1 MSQTAISQE
10 YSQFANRLLLWAVR
24 LGVILVAATPLIVS
38 SDTIYPFVIGKAI
51 YARIV
56 IEITFA
62 LWLPL
67 IIYYPRYRLP
77 RSWVAIAFIA
87 WLLASLAAALMG
99 VSVNRSLWSTYERM
113 LGLFDIVH
121 WFAFALMAASVFRSI
136 AHWRLLL
143 SAHLAVCLIVTLM
156 GIAQYYGAVS
166 TNYLV
171 AIDER
176 IASTIGNPTFLAA
189 YLTFNIL
196 IALILIAQSLAAN
209 PPDNRQAQPN
219 AAATRSQRRRRRV
232 ETPSAAGVSPRTLI
246 MALQTFWLAS
256 LILNIWVLW
265 LTGTRGGIV
274 ALVAAAIAFCVP
286 YLMWGKLKP
295 VLIGCGAIL
304 SIIAAFMLLFMA
316 VRADV
321 LPPLGQ
327 SQKMI
332 ERISSIGLD
341 DGSVSDRVIASIA
354 GYNAFTERPILG
366 WGPQNFLVAWGKHA
380 EEPSPYFRY
389 FDQAHNRVV
398 EEMTGKGAIG
408 LAAFL
413 FIWAAMARAVI
424 LLARRT
430 EGYDQ
435 LAVGIVG
442 AAMAAYFVHSLFL
455 FDTAVTLMYFG
466 LFAAL
471 AISLEIRLAEQSPQA
486 SRGWLPAQWQAKLRP
501 GRILA
506 PFGAIWGGAA
516 LAIALSALAIAAI
529 ALVNMRAYN
538 GAATIGQFLLTDSG
552 DWTGRIAHFNDAE
565 AAFPGLANYPRVYM
579 TSYAMHFTTALPD
592 EAFTELTDLVAE
604 EADKA
609 LQAEPSNWQVMLELA
624 AFYINAAQRDPEYR
638 ETAMQYVGK
647 AYALAPRI
655 VAQSDAA
662 KTLGFTSFSEIPQ
675 TPAIP
680 TR

>member
-1 MSQTAISQE
+1 MSQAAISQE

-38 SDTIYPFVIGKAI
+38 SDTVYPFVIGKAI

-67 IIYYPRYRLP
+67 IIYYPQYRLP

-87 WLLASLAAALMG
+87 WLLVSLAAALMG

-121 WFAFALMAASVFRSI
+121 WFAFALIAASVFRSI

-143 SAHLAVCLIVTLM
+143 SAHLAVCVIVTLM

-171 AIDER
+171 AIDDR

-196 IALILIAQSLAAN
+196 IALILIAQSLADN
-209 PPDNRQAQPN
+209 PPGDRQAQPEPN
-219 AAATRSQRRRRRV
+219 PARNRRRRRRS
-232 ETPSAAGVSPRTLI
+232 ETASAAGVSPRTLI
-246 MALQTFWLAS
+246 TALQTFWLAS
-256 LILNIWVLW
+256 LMLNIWVLW

-295 VLIGCGAIL
+295 VLIGCGVIL

-341 DGSVSDRVIASIA
+341 DGSVSDRVIAAIA

-408 LAAFL
+408 LAAYL
-413 FIWAAMARAVI
+413 LIWAAMARAVI

-455 FDTAVTLMYFG
+455 FDTAVTLMYFS

-471 AISLEIRLAEQSPQA
+471 AISLEIRLAERSPQT
-486 SRGWLPAQWQAKLRP
+486 SHGWLPAQWQAKLRP
-501 GRILA
+501 GVILT
-506 PFGAIWGGAA
+506 PVRNIWGGAA

-538 GAATIGQFLLTDSG
+538 GAAAIGQFLLTDSG
-552 DWTGRIAHFNDAE
+552 DWSGRIAVFNDSE
-565 AAFPGLANYPRVYM
+565 AAFPALANYPRVYM
-579 TSYAMHFTTALPD
+579 MSYALNFTTALPD
-592 EAFTELTDLVAE
+592 EEFGALTELVAQ

-609 LQAEPSNWQVMLELA
+609 LQAEPGNWQVMLELA
-624 AFYINAAQRDPEYR
+624 TFYISASRRDPEYR

-662 KTLGFTSFSEIPQ
+662 KALGFTSFSEIPQ

-680 TR
+680 SR

>member
-51 YARIV
+51 YARVV

-77 RSWVAIAFIA
+77 RSWVAIAFVA
-87 WLLASLAAALMG
+87 WLLVSLAAALMG

-196 IALILIAQSLAAN
+196 IALILIAQSLADN
-209 PPDNRQAQPN
+209 PPDNRQASP
-219 AAATRSQRRRRRV
+219 AATTRSQRRRRRS
-232 ETPSAAGVSPRTLI
+232 ETASAAGVSPRTLI

-295 VLIGCGAIL
+295 VLIGCGVIL

-501 GRILA
+501 GVILT
-506 PFGAIWGGAA
+506 PFRNILGGAA

-592 EAFTELTDLVAE
+592 EAFTELTNLVAE

-624 AFYINAAQRDPEYR
+624 AFYINAAQRDPAYR

-680 TR
+680 SR

>member
-1 MSQTAISQE
+1 MSQTAISHE

-77 RSWVAIAFIA
+77 RSWVAIAFVA

-196 IALILIAQSLAAN
+196 IALILIAQSLADN
-209 PPDNRQAQPN
+209 PPDNRQAQP
-219 AAATRSQRRRRRV
+219 AAATRSQRRRRRS
-232 ETPSAAGVSPRTLI
+232 ETASAAGVSPRTLI

-486 SRGWLPAQWQAKLRP
+486 SHGWLPAQWQAKLRP
-501 GRILA
+501 GIILT
-506 PFGAIWGGAA
+506 PFRNIWGGAA

-680 TR
+680 SR